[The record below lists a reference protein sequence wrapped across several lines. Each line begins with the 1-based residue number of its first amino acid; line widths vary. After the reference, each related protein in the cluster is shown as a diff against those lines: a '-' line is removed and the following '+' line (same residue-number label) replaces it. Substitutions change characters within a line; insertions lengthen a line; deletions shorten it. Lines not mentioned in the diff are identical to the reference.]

1 MESSVRPEDRRER
14 IVDLVRAR
22 RSVSVDELAESLDIS
37 RETIRR
43 DLTELA
49 GRRLLRKVHGG
60 ATLPELQ
67 GEGAFAV
74 RMGERAAEKRAI
86 ARRAAELFSPGD
98 TLFVDTGTTTL
109 AFAEELAR
117 RHELTVIT
125 NSLGIAQI
133 MGRAGNGHA
142 VYLLGGAFSED
153 ASETLGS
160 LAVDQIGTFH
170 AAHAVLTVGAVNET
184 GLQDFNLEEAQIAR
198 AMLRQARV
206 VTVLADDSKFEQHA
220 LFPIAPLGKI
230 NRLVS
235 NAAPGAELSASLR
248 EAGVE
253 MIVAEVSDD

>member
-1 MESSVRPEDRRER
+1 MRPEDRRQR

-22 RSVSVDELAESLDIS
+22 RRVTVDELAESLDIS

-49 GRRLLRKVHGG
+49 DRHLLRKVHGG

-67 GEGAFAV
+67 GEGAFSV

-86 ARRAAELFSPGD
+86 ARRAAELFMPGD

-117 RHELTVIT
+117 RQRLTVIT
-125 NSLGIAQI
+125 NSLSIAQV

-142 VYLLGGAFSED
+142 VYLLGGTFSED
-153 ASETLGS
+153 ASETLGP
-160 LAVDQIGTFH
+160 LAIEQISTFH

-198 AMLRQARV
+198 AMLGQARC

-220 LFPIAPLGKI
+220 LFPIAALDKI
-230 NRLVS
+230 DRLVS
-235 NAAPGAELSASLR
+235 NAAPGNNLAEALR
-248 EAGVE
+248 EADVE
-253 MIVAEVSDD
+253 TLVGETADD